1 MKRFFL
7 VLVALLLACAGAG
20 VLAQDQQDQQEQKQ
34 ESKSPIGSLP
44 WKIGPTDVK
53 LGNKAT
59 IKVPDGYAF
68 LDPAGS
74 RSLNEILHNPPA
86 DGDEY
91 TLAPKSLAWIA
102 FFSYEDIGY
111 VKDDEKLDPDAIL
124 KSPREGTEES
134 NKERRSRGWDEL
146 NILGWSAKPEYD
158 AQIKSLAWSIL
169 AEDVQSHD
177 QIVNYNTRLLGRRGV
192 MDVVV
197 VTAPEKLAASISDFK
212 STLPGF
218 QYAPGENYAEYRAG
232 DRVAEYGLAALIT
245 GGVLAVAAK
254 KGLFTI
260 IGGFLVAAWKF
271 VLIGFAAVAAWVKKL
286 FQKKQAR

>member
-7 VLVALLLACAGAG
+7 VLVALLFACAGAG
-20 VLAQDQQDQQEQKQ
+20 VLAQDQQEQQE
-34 ESKSPIGSLP
+34 SGHKSPIASLP
-44 WKIGPTDVK
+44 WQMGPTTVK
-53 LGNKAT
+53 LGNQASF
-59 IKVPDGYAF
+59 KVPDGYAF

-74 RSLNEILHNPPA
+74 RSLNDILHNPPA
-86 DGDEY
+86 DTSEY
-91 TLAPKSLAWIA
+91 TLAPKTLDWIA

-111 VKDDEKLDPDAIL
+111 VKDDEKLDADKIL
-124 KSPREGTEES
+124 QSYREGTEEGY
-134 NKERRSRGWDEL
+134 NERRARGWDEL
-146 NILGWSAKPEYD
+146 NILGWNAKPEYD
-158 AQIKSLAWSIL
+158 SQIKSLAWSIL
-169 AEDVQSHD
+169 AEDVQSHH
-177 QIVNYNTRLLGRRGV
+177 QIINYNTRLLGRRGV

-197 VTAPEKLAASISDFK
+197 VTAPEKLATSIGDFK

-218 QYAPGENYAEYRAG
+218 QYAPGESYAEYRAG

-271 VLIGFAAVAAWVKKL
+271 VLIGLAAVGTWLKNLFRKKR
-286 FQKKQAR
+286 A